1 MIWKITKKGD
11 PFNAGEKDEFLL
23 YSRYLDYYEDNETGQ
38 AGVDAFDCTFYPD
51 ESAAWWP
58 TNNPQRRTHADV
70 QAEKGDTQ
78 QTDR

>member
-1 MIWKITKKGD
+1 MPTYSLICSYGKKTGDDLEDHQKGD

-58 TNNPQRRTHADV
+58 TNNP
-70 QAEKGDTQ
+70 AEDAC
-78 QTDR
+78 